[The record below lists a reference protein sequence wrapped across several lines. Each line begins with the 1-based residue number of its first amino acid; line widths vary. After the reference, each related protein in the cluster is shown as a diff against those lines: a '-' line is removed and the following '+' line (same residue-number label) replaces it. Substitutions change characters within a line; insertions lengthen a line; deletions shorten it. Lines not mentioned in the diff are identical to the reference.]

1 MEGGEAGGGK
11 HGFRSVLAASRGEAA
26 AVRRDRGERGVAG
39 VDGAIVPRR
48 RVKST
53 WRRREKDGGDTEPL
67 NLDKSSVGIGKEK
80 KKKSFDIGSSL
91 DAIGSSLDA
100 IGSSLDGVGSSLDD
114 TAVGNAALGE
124 RILS

>member
-1 MEGGEAGGGK
+1 MCIRDRGVWAPSEAAAAARGVAAANAAKGASYRRTDLEGGEAGGGK

-80 KKKSFDIGSSL
+80 K
-91 DAIGSSLDA
+91 
-100 IGSSLDGVGSSLDD
+100 
-114 TAVGNAALGE
+114 
-124 RILS
+124 